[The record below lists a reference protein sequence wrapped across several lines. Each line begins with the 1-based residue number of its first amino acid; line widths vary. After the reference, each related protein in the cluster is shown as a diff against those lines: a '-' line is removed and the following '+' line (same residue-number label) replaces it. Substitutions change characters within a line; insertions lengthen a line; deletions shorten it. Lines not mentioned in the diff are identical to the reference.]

1 MIGRLF
7 RRTPDWQEEASA
19 FVDGELPAVRRAVFL
34 KRLRASPMRRAYV
47 EELRQIKATLVAL
60 PQPAPSRRYTLTPL
74 QAVRARHGPAAL
86 SGGAEGRGRWRGGYC
101 RCALPL
107 HSRPWPRRR

>member
-19 FVDGELPAVRRAVFL
+19 FVDGELPAGRRAVFL
-34 KRLRASPMRRAYV
+34 ERLRASPMRRAYV

-60 PQPAPSRRYTLTPL
+60 P
-74 QAVRARHGPAAL
+74 
-86 SGGAEGRGRWRGGYC
+86 
-101 RCALPL
+101 L